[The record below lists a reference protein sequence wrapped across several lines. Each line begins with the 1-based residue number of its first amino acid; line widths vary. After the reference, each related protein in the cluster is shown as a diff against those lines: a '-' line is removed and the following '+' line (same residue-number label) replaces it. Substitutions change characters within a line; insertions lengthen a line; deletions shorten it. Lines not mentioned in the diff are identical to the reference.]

1 MRRILTIASLGF
13 FFWTASLQWCNS
25 AQVQK
30 PKKINLTTKDGVE
43 ISATYYPS
51 SLGEQAVPIVL
62 LHDLKESQA
71 RFEALAK
78 ALQNPPDPEIAS
90 KAVLTVDLRGHGRSL
105 VQHGRGGQSRK
116 LDAARFGQVD
126 FRNMVSQDMEA
137 VRKFLV
143 TENDARRLNL
153 NKLCLLGVGMG
164 ANVATTWAAV
174 DWSAPPLAIRK
185 QGQDV
190 KGLVLISPE
199 WKHRGLPL
207 LGPLQ
212 QPGVQKRIS
221 VMIAYGEKDPK
232 AKKSAQTVYKNLKK
246 YRPDPPR
253 DEVREKKNLFI
264 FPLPVRLQGTKL
276 LTVQDFKM
284 QQRLE
289 IFIERRL
296 SNKEFPW
303 IRRRETN

>member
-1 MRRILTIASLGF
+1 MRHFLTVARLWF
-13 FFWTASLQWCNS
+13 FFWMACLQWCGS
-25 AQVQK
+25 VQAEDHK
-30 PKKINLTTKDGVE
+30 EIHLTTKDGVE

-51 SLGEQAVPIVL
+51 SLGEQAVPVVL
-62 LHDLKESQA
+62 LHDFKESQA

-78 ALQNPPDPEIAS
+78 ALQNPSDPEIES
-90 KAVLTVDLRGHGRSL
+90 KAVITVDLRGHGKSL

-116 LDAARFGQVD
+116 LDAARLGQAG

-212 QPGVQKRIS
+212 QPGVQKRVS
-221 VMIAYGEKDPK
+221 VMIAYGDRDSK

-246 YRPDPPR
+246 HRPDPPR
-253 DEVREKKNLFI
+253 DEVREKKNLYI
-264 FPLPVRLQGTKL
+264 FPLPTRLQGTKL

-284 QQRLE
+284 LQRLE

-296 SNKEFPW
+296 SDKDFSW